1 MPYLTGAVVLV
12 VLAVGSTAPGLLA
25 FVIGR
30 FAQVFPDY
38 RERVLR
44 HEAAHFLVSIV
55 REGDHITG
63 KMAPVLSCY
72 AFATGSLSV
81 WQHQTVSV
89 CTHTGA
95 QASKPCCLHLHGCRP
110 STVRQPSSIVGAAG
124 GVSDEGPCDRLLPGH
139 WQGPH

>member
-55 REGDHITG
+55 CDGNHVIG
-63 KMAPVLSCY
+63 KMAQLLSCY
-72 AFATGSLSV
+72 AFAIGSLSV
-81 WQHQTVSV
+81 WQHQ
-89 CTHTGA
+89 
-95 QASKPCCLHLHGCRP
+95 
-110 STVRQPSSIVGAAG
+110 
-124 GVSDEGPCDRLLPGH
+124 D
-139 WQGPH
+139 

>member
-55 REGDHITG
+55 HDDDHMTG
-63 KMAPVLSCY
+63 KMAQVLSC
-72 AFATGSLSV
+72 
-81 WQHQTVSV
+81 
-89 CTHTGA
+89 
-95 QASKPCCLHLHGCRP
+95 
-110 STVRQPSSIVGAAG
+110 
-124 GVSDEGPCDRLLPGH
+124 
-139 WQGPH
+139 